1 MLFRS
6 LNVLNTAGAVV
17 PFSSFAS
24 VRWAVGPM
32 QTIRYNGYPSIR
44 LEFTPLPGIS
54 TGDVM
59 AKVEQLVAEL
69 PQGYGYEWTG
79 ISFEEKRSGSQVYIL
94 YAFSLLAIFLCLAA
108 LYESWAIPLS
118 VLLVVPLGVLGVV
131 LAAQWGGLEN
141 DVYFKLGMITIIGL
155 SAKNA
160 ILIIEFAKE
169 LHEQQGK
176 SVAAAALQAAH
187 LRFRPIL
194 MTSLA
199 FTLGVVPLTVA
210 IATTQITASVI
221 VTAILTPLLTAW
233 VAKRNQEKGI
243 DSKAI

>member
-1 MLFRS
+1 
-6 LNVLNTAGAVV
+6 
-17 PFSSFAS
+17 
-24 VRWAVGPM
+24 
-32 QTIRYNGYPSIR
+32 
-44 LEFTPLPGIS
+44 
-54 TGDVM
+54 M

-131 LAAQWGGLEN
+131 LAAQWGGRVY

-169 LHEQQGK
+169 LHEEQGK

-199 FTLGVVPLTVA
+199 FTLGVVPLAVATGASSASQRAIGTGVVGGMISATVLA
-210 IATTQITASVI
+210 LLFVPLFYVI
-221 VTAILTPLLTAW
+221 VMWLFRRRDTLATEPKHSESLSH
-233 VAKRNQEKGI
+233 
-243 DSKAI
+243 DYHH